1 MGDTEVPWQ
10 PIPDCRGLRI
20 RRCFR
25 HFRLGPFDCRSL
37 LGATAAL
44 FPELLFAASTPP
56 TLGMVKAK
64 QPGLA
69 FSWRTCHAQFG
80 IGGRKDAPR
89 PFGLGRDP
97 DSVPADPDSALT
109 GSSATFSTPE
119 PDGGGAVSLI
129 AKLVATCHIG
139 PGSRA

>member
-1 MGDTEVPWQ
+1 MARRYRTGIKSRGGPGHSRPGIGARNQASPVATTGDAEVPWQ

-56 TLGMVKAK
+56 TLGMVTARR
-64 QPGLA
+64 PELA
-69 FSWRTCHAQFG
+69 FPW
-80 IGGRKDAPR
+80 
-89 PFGLGRDP
+89 
-97 DSVPADPDSALT
+97 
-109 GSSATFSTPE
+109 
-119 PDGGGAVSLI
+119 
-129 AKLVATCHIG
+129 
-139 PGSRA
+139 